1 MLYYFSIIL
10 EDMFYL
16 IYIIIF
22 YLLNNMQISH
32 RSNEDFANK
41 YTNKLL
47 FKASNIHLKPN
58 ETISPI
64 RKKSMIDSNFASL

>member
-1 MLYYFSIIL
+1 
-10 EDMFYL
+10 
-16 IYIIIF
+16 
-22 YLLNNMQISH
+22 MQISH

-64 RKKSMIDSNFASL
+64 RKKSMIDSNFASLQNYETD